1 MGANCSQTCGRNM
14 PAAAAAA
21 RRGPAQDAAAA
32 QDALQGE
39 VSPAAALSST
49 WNCCVIN
56 WWTINVVCVRDDG

>member
-1 MGANCSQTCGRNM
+1 M
-14 PAAAAAA
+14 PAAAAA

-49 WNCCVIN
+49 WNCYVIN